1 MRKRLYTIIFES
13 DTWSGKFFDLVLI
26 VCILL
31 SIVVVM
37 LDSVQTINEHWG
49 GVLWVAEWAFT
60 LLFSLEYLVR
70 LYCSPD
76 PKHYATGFFGV
87 VDVLSVLPTYVS
99 LLVPGTQYL
108 MVIRVLRVLR
118 IFRILKFVQYVGE
131 TDLLLAAFYRS
142 RQKITVFL
150 FSVLSLTVIFG
161 SLMYVIEFEDNSG
174 FTSIPTSIYWAIVTM
189 TTVGYGDI
197 SPMTPLGQLLAAII
211 MIMGY
216 SIIAVPGG
224 IITANML
231 AYKQERSILTCSKC
245 KMGNHDLDAKFCKKC
260 GEKLIL

>member
-1 MRKRLYTIIFES
+1 MRKRLYSIIFEA
-13 DTWSGKFFDLVLI
+13 DTWEGKFFDVLLI

-31 SIVVVM
+31 SVLVVM
-37 LDSVQTINEHWG
+37 LDSVQSINEHWG
-49 GVLWVAEWAFT
+49 GLLYAAEWAFT
-60 LLFSLEYLVR
+60 LLFTAEYLTR
-70 LYCSPD
+70 IYCSPD
-76 PKHYATGFFGV
+76 PKHYVTGFFGL
-87 VDVLSVLPTYVS
+87 VDLLSVLPTYIS

-131 TDLLLAAFYRS
+131 TNQLLAAFHRS
-142 RQKITVFL
+142 QRKITVFL
-150 FSVLSLTVIFG
+150 SSVMALTVIFG

-174 FTSIPTSIYWAIVTM
+174 FTSIPISIYWAIVTM

-197 SPMTPLGQLLAAII
+197 SPMTPLGQFLAAII

-224 IITANML
+224 IVTANII
-231 AYKQERSILTCSKC
+231 AAKTERSILRCSGC
-245 KMGNHDLDAKFCKKC
+245 KLSDHDLDAKYCKRC
-260 GEKLIL
+260 GDKLMF